1 MKTMIFPGSFDP
13 FTLGHLDIVQRAAEI
28 CDRLIIAVMTNRGKK
43 PVFSSDERIKIISE
57 SIQKCNGNIEIL
69 YYDGL
74 LVNLYKEVSA
84 SAVVRGIR
92 SESDFRAEAEMVAA
106 NRLQYAPFE
115 VVLLPCS
122 IMHAYTS
129 SSIVKEIASYGGDI
143 SAMIAPSAMAFVK
156 EKISYSVQTLKGGE
170 AK

>member
-1 MKTMIFPGSFDP
+1 MIFPGSFDP
-13 FTLGHLDIVQRAAEI
+13 FTLGHLDIVQRAAAI
-28 CDRLIIAVMTNRGKK
+28 CDRLIIAVMTNKGKK
-43 PVFSSDERIKIISE
+43 SVFSADERIKIIRK
-57 SIQKCNGNIEIL
+57 SIQKCDGNIEIL

-74 LVNLYKEVSA
+74 LVKLYQEMNA

-106 NRLQYAPFE
+106 NRLQYSPFE

-122 IMHAYTS
+122 LMHAYTS

-143 SAMIAPSAMAFVK
+143 TAMIAPDVATFVK
-156 EKISYSVQTLKGGE
+156 EKISSLEQAKMGGE
-170 AK
+170 SK